1 MATKQSTNGRP
12 GQSQTPH
19 PHYSDAELAGKLMRR
34 QAALSLRVA
43 AVFLF
48 LIVAVPL
55 ANQFAPAW
63 SQQPVLGFPLSWFL
77 LGILFYPI
85 TWALSTY
92 FVRASEKLE
101 AEEAAMLR
109 SERSGGRA

>member
-1 MATKQSTNGRP
+1 
-12 GQSQTPH
+12 
-19 PHYSDAELAGKLMRR
+19 MRR

-48 LIVAVPL
+48 LILGVPL
-55 ANQFAPAW
+55 ANYFAPSW
-63 SQQPVLGFPLSWFL
+63 SQQPVFGFPLSWFL

-101 AEEAAMLR
+101 SEEAAMIR
-109 SERSGGRA
+109 SERQGVRS

>member
-1 MATKQSTNGRP
+1 MAKKQSANGRATR
-12 GQSQTPH
+12 SQAVQH
-19 PHYSDAELAGKLMRR
+19 HSDAELAGQLMRR
-34 QAALSLRVA
+34 QASLSLRVA

-48 LIVAVPL
+48 LILAVPL

-101 AEEAAMLR
+101 SEEAAMIR
-109 SERSGGRA
+109 SERPGGRA